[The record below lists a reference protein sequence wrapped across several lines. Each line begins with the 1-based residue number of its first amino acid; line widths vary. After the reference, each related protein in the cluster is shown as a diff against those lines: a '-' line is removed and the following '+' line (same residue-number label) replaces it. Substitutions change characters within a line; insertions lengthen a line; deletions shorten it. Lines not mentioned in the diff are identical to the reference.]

1 MKSLTLA
8 GQTLLPGGAFAA
20 STVLV
25 QDGRIAA
32 VHAGADSHADIVA
45 GGWIVPGLIDL
56 QVNGAFGFDLTADS
70 STIASLASRLPAT
83 GVTGFLGTLISSPLE
98 SYSRMLHDL
107 DQAAAEARGARV
119 LGVHLEGP
127 YLSPRRKGA
136 HNPVYLRTPSL
147 DEIDRWVASPSVRL
161 VTVAPELPGALE
173 FIRHLRTRNLAV
185 SAGHSDATY
194 EQAAAGFDAGVTW
207 GTHLFNAMSPLA
219 HREPGLAGALLS
231 CGVPYGLIADGIHV
245 HPAAVKLAWRA
256 EGPKGLTLVTD
267 AMAAM
272 GMTPGQYRLGD
283 RQVTFDTRS
292 ARLADG
298 TLAGSILQMDQAVRN
313 LITFTGCSLA
323 EAITAA
329 SATPARIIGLASQ
342 GQVAP
347 GFSADLVLLDP
358 SIHVQMTLVAG
369 QVVYS
374 R

>member
-20 STVLV
+20 STILV

-283 RQVTFDTRS
+283 REVTFDTRS

-342 GQVAP
+342 GQIAP

>member
-20 STVLV
+20 STILV

>member
-1 MKSLTLA
+1 MESLTLA

-20 STVLV
+20 STILV

-70 STIASLASRLPAT
+70 SAIASIASHLPAT

-173 FIRHLRTRNLAV
+173 FIRHLRTRYLAV

-283 RQVTFDTRS
+283 REVTFDTRS